1 MPSWVGLNPITGHYE
16 MLSNIAHDMIPTG
29 RTMFNEC
36 IDATQWFLWKL
47 LPISGITVYPTGY
60 VELKSDIAEIQNHLN
75 AMRASN
81 PTWGRSLLA
90 MNNEGWGT
98 NN

>member
-1 MPSWVGLNPITGHYE
+1 MPLWVGLNPNTGQYD
-16 MLSNIAHDMIPTG
+16 MLPNIASDMIPTG
-29 RTMFNEC
+29 RIMFNEC

-47 LPISGITVYPTGY
+47 LPISGMTIYPTRY
-60 VELKSDIAEIQNHLN
+60 ADLKSDIAEIQNHLN

-81 PTWGRSLLA
+81 PTWGRNLLA
-90 MNNEGWGT
+90 TNNEGWGT